1 MAAVE
6 IGLKLEKN
14 TGLSETLISEI
25 QLIPTDT
32 L

>member
-1 MAAVE
+1 MAAVA

-14 TGLSETLISEI
+14 TRLSETLISEI

-32 L
+32 P